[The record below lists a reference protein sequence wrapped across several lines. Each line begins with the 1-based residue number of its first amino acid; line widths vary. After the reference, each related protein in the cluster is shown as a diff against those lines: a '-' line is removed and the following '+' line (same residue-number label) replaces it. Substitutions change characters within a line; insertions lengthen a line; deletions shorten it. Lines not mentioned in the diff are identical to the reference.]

1 MKLEIQFFNAYK
13 IKLDENH
20 WLDYNII
27 NSFKLAKLL
36 AYFIYHHRRKIS
48 SSDLQ
53 ELMFSEGESNN
64 PANALKTL
72 MYRLR
77 ILLKNNLRDYDFI
90 LSSHGLYYWNS
101 EVKLIF
107 DVDDFNSYYRLG
119 RNKSFKESVRV
130 DYYLKAF
137 NKYKGAFLPMLDEV
151 KDLIIIRTHLN
162 SQFLNIARYL
172 IEYYYKLERYDIVE
186 ELCSITLSFN
196 HNDETINL
204 FLIISLVKQ
213 AKMNLAKEHYN
224 QVITSF
230 NNISNNTIHKM
241 KYYLSLDNKG
251 NEGKNIRAIQEDLV
265 EKRVEKAFVC
275 DYDFF
280 KKIYQF
286 EARKTFRKENKGTVA
301 LLTIKP
307 KKYVE
312 QNLDIYN
319 RVLEDS
325 SKILKDIILGSL
337 RMGDIVCKYSDR
349 QFLILLDC
357 SISEAGG
364 VIARIKKLFQIQ
376 NKYERVIL
384 EDDLIEII
392 LANVH
397 CNKDNTLKIQ

>member
-77 ILLKNNLRDYDFI
+77 ILLKNNLIDYDFI

>member
-172 IEYYYKLERYDIVE
+172 IGYYYKLERYDIVE

-337 RMGDIVCKYSDR
+337 RMGDIVCKYNDR

>member
-1 MKLEIQFFNAYK
+1 MKLEIQFFNAYI
-13 IKLDENH
+13 IKLDEDH

-53 ELMFSEGESNN
+53 KLMFSGGKSNN

-90 LSSHGLYYWNS
+90 LSSHGLYYWNP
-101 EVKLIF
+101 EVKLLF
-107 DVDDFNSYYRLG
+107 DVDDFNNYYRLG
-119 RNKSFKESVRV
+119 RNKPFEESVRV

-162 SQFLNIARYL
+162 SQFLSITRYL
-172 IEYYYKLERYDIVE
+172 IGYYLKLERYDIVE
-186 ELCSITLSFN
+186 ELCSTTLSFN
-196 HNDETINL
+196 HDDETINL

-213 AKMNLAKEHYN
+213 AKMNLAREHYN
-224 QVITSF
+224 QVTTFF
-230 NNISNNTIHKM
+230 NNISNETLHKM

-251 NEGKNIRAIQEDLV
+251 NEGKNILAIQEDLV
-265 EKRVEKAFVC
+265 EKGVEKAFIC
-275 DYDFF
+275 DYGFF

-286 EARKTFRKENKGTVA
+286 EARKTFRKEKKGTVA

-307 KKYVE
+307 KKYIE

-319 RVLEDS
+319 QVLEES
-325 SKILKDIILGSL
+325 SKILEDIILNSL
-337 RMGDIVCKYSDR
+337 RVGDIVCKYSDR

-357 SISEAGG
+357 SIKESGRVTE
-364 VIARIKKLFQIQ
+364 RIKKLFQIK

-384 EDDLIEII
+384 EDDLAEII

-397 CNKDNTLKIQ
+397 CNKDNILKIK

>member
-1 MKLEIQFFNAYK
+1 
-13 IKLDENH
+13 
-20 WLDYNII
+20 
-27 NSFKLAKLL
+27 
-36 AYFIYHHRRKIS
+36 
-48 SSDLQ
+48 
-53 ELMFSEGESNN
+53 
-64 PANALKTL
+64 
-72 MYRLR
+72 
-77 ILLKNNLRDYDFI
+77 
-90 LSSHGLYYWNS
+90 
-101 EVKLIF
+101 
-107 DVDDFNSYYRLG
+107 
-119 RNKSFKESVRV
+119 
-130 DYYLKAF
+130 
-137 NKYKGAFLPMLDEV
+137 
-151 KDLIIIRTHLN
+151 
-162 SQFLNIARYL
+162 
-172 IEYYYKLERYDIVE
+172 
-186 ELCSITLSFN
+186 
-196 HNDETINL
+196 
-204 FLIISLVKQ
+204 
-213 AKMNLAKEHYN
+213 MNLAKEHYN